1 MTDDVTDQPQEQISG
16 SNTAGIAELQADIE
30 RTRDDLAETVDRLAA
45 KLDVKSRLRSR
56 VSTARA
62 DSTRQLRALRNRA
75 AELPAQASPR
85 AIGIGAGTLA
95 AALGIVVV
103 VRWRRRH
110 TDRSWARL
118 R

>member
-1 MTDDVTDQPQEQISG
+1 MTDDVTHQPQEQAPG

-56 VSTARA
+56 MSTAGA
-62 DSTRQLRALRNRA
+62 DSIRQVRALRSRA
-75 AELPAQASPR
+75 TELQPQASPR
-85 AIGIGAGTLA
+85 AVGIGAGTLA

-103 VRWRRRH
+103 VRWRRGH
-110 TDRSWARL
+110 TNRPWAR
-118 R
+118 RR